1 MIKVFEK
8 NKNGKIQLSTKELEK
23 ILNEAYW
30 EGYRDYASRNVWTYT
45 TPNYYTGTSPYIFT
59 STASSATITGTIT
72 NNTTNTN
79 TLKG

>member
-8 NKNGKIQLSTKELEK
+8 NKNGKIQFSTQELEK

-30 EGYRDYASRNVWTYT
+30 EGYSYASRNVWTYT
-45 TPNYYTGTSPYIFT
+45 TPNYWTGTSPYIFT
-59 STASSATITGTIT
+59 SNASSATITGTTT
-72 NNTTNTN
+72 NNTTNTK

>member
-30 EGYRDYASRNVWTYT
+30 EGYNCASRNVWTYT
-45 TPNYYTGTSPYIFT
+45 TPNYWTGTSPYIFT
-59 STASSATITGTIT
+59 SSATSATITGTTT
-72 NNTTNTN
+72 NSTTNTN
-79 TLKG
+79 TLEG

>member
-8 NKNGKIQLSTKELEK
+8 NKNGKIQFSIQELEK

-30 EGYRDYASRNVWTYT
+30 EGYNYASRNVWTYT
-45 TPNYYTGTSPYIFT
+45 TPNYWTGTSSPYIFT
-59 STASSATITGTIT
+59 SNASSATITGTIT

-79 TLKG
+79 TLEG

>member
-59 STASSATITGTIT
+59 SNASSATITGTIT

>member
-8 NKNGKIQLSTKELEK
+8 NKNGKIQFSIQELEK

-30 EGYRDYASRNVWTYT
+30 EGYNYASRNVWTYT
-45 TPNYYTGTSPYIFT
+45 TPNYWTGTSPYIFT
-59 STASSATITGTIT
+59 SNASSATITGTTT

-79 TLKG
+79 TLEG